1 MVTQLPVRI
10 EFKLPGGWQ
19 AAPPDEVG
27 ASGVAFV
34 ALRTGSVDDFT
45 PNITI
50 AGQFR
55 DPDLSMGTISDE
67 SVRRLEQNYGGV
79 NVRQRTE
86 VGSAEA
92 PGITQVLDI
101 MATVDSRPVPLVQCQ
116 VYLSMADVDDPAKRV
131 VLELVLTCKPSQ
143 LEDVFEDFQQFV
155 RTVRPTGAS
164 AAAG

>member
-10 EFKLPGGWQ
+10 EFALPEGWN

-27 ASGVAFV
+27 APGVAFV
-34 ALRTGSVDDFT
+34 ALPPDSADDFT

-55 DPDLSMGTISDE
+55 EPDLAMDAIAEE
-67 SVRRLEQNYGGV
+67 SVGRLEQAYGNV
-79 NVRQRTE
+79 QVRQRTE
-86 VGSAEA
+86 VGSADA

-101 MATVDSRPVPLVQCQ
+101 LATVDNRPLPLVQCQ
-116 VYLSMADVDDPAKRV
+116 VYSSMSDVDDPAKRV

-143 LEDVFEDFQQFV
+143 LADVFEDFQQFV
-155 RTVRPTGAS
+155 RTVRP
-164 AAAG
+164 AA